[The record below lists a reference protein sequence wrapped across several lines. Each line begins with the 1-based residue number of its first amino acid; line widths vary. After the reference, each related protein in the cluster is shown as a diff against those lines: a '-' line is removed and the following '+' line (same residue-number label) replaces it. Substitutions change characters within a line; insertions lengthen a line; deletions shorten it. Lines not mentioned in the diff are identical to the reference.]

1 MGSPPP
7 AAVPTAPADRP
18 ARLSRLPVDMH
29 HHRPSP
35 GPQWPRSRA
44 ARPAA
49 ALTRPTP
56 PPPPFAAAALG
67 RLASVLLLA
76 ALALCLDLRL
86 PTAAA
91 AAAPRL
97 PGGEL
102 AVRAANASSQLVVLE
117 ADPPLLAPAQ
127 PACQQTLMV
136 HVFAYSYG
144 DPFVGTYVPPA
155 CDFNRVTFNLT
166 VTSRGRQ
173 FDRLALMYF
182 NDTEIFRTS
191 TAEPTPNGI
200 VWTYIKDMS
209 ALTPLFREPQKIIFD
224 LGNLIDDTYTGSFNT
239 TLTASFY
246 ADPESSFT
254 PADVVLPVS
263 ARRSSTDSASAFNLP
278 ADNATNALS
287 LPRNVDRAVFSISAN
302 GQSTEEFW
310 WANVLS
316 SDVSAF
322 GSATTLYGFSPWRE
336 VQLYID
342 GALAGVVWPFP
353 VIFTGGVAP
362 GFWRPIVGIDAFDL
376 KEDQIDITPWLP
388 LLCDG
393 LDHSFEIR
401 VTGLNDTGTGE
412 ASPSG
417 TVGSY
422 WVVTGKL
429 FLWLARDASAVTT
442 GTAPTVIVP
451 APSIAVSSVTGGT
464 GPNGTNAT
472 LDYTVAVS
480 RHFSVY
486 STVVTSAGA
495 SNVSWTQTLSFSNV
509 GNFSDVGNV
518 QITNQKTTGLDRVAS
533 GLSSS
538 IFERTYSYPLW
549 AYTGYAESDSN
560 FSIDAALDRGKYIT
574 TIGASAFPLGLEDY
588 GTNATGTI
596 LADRQNGTATYLSV
610 SSPSAQSFSAGT
622 TEQDV
627 AFSASDVQGEDEKLL
642 YHRHIIASNGT
653 LVQDDEELYGGDDS
667 VTPESSWTK
676 PVGVPQE
683 VLVNGYGAK
692 SIKDVLGR
700 GPRAASPSSSLSSLV
715 VPATRLK
722 GRDGGEGGLGSKGQ
736 G

>member
-1 MGSPPP
+1 
-7 AAVPTAPADRP
+7 
-18 ARLSRLPVDMH
+18 
-29 HHRPSP
+29 
-35 GPQWPRSRA
+35 
-44 ARPAA
+44 
-49 ALTRPTP
+49 
-56 PPPPFAAAALG
+56 
-67 RLASVLLLA
+67 
-76 ALALCLDLRL
+76 
-86 PTAAA
+86 
-91 AAAPRL
+91 
-97 PGGEL
+97 
-102 AVRAANASSQLVVLE
+102 
-117 ADPPLLAPAQ
+117 
-127 PACQQTLMV
+127 MV

-155 CDFNRVTFNLT
+155 CDFNRVTLNLT

-191 TAEPTPNGI
+191 TAEPTTNGI
-200 VWTYIKDMS
+200 VWTYTKDMS
-209 ALTPLFREPQKIIFD
+209 ALAPLFREPQKIIFD

-263 ARRSSTDSASAFNLP
+263 ARRSSADAASAFNLP
-278 ADNATNALS
+278 AANATNALS
-287 LPRNVDRAVFSISAN
+287 LPRNVDRAIFSISAN
-302 GQSTEEFW
+302 GQSAEEFW

-316 SDVSAF
+316 SDVLAF
-322 GSATTLYGFSPWRE
+322 GSVTTLYGYSPWRE

-353 VIFTGGVAP
+353 IIFTGGVAP

-412 ASPSG
+412 ATQSG

-429 FLWLARDASAVTT
+429 FLWLASDASAITT
-442 GTAPTVIVP
+442 GTAPTVIAP
-451 APSIAVSSVTGGT
+451 ALNIAVSSVAGGT
-464 GPNGTNAT
+464 STNGTNAT
-472 LDYTVAVS
+472 LDYSVAVS
-480 RHFSVY
+480 RHFSVS

-495 SNVSWTQTLSFSNV
+495 SNVSWTQTLAFSNT
-509 GNFSDVGNV
+509 GNFSDAGNV
-518 QITNQKTTGLDRVAS
+518 QITNQKTTGLDRAAFGQSS
-533 GLSSS
+533 G

-549 AYTGYAESDSN
+549 AYTGYATSGSN
-560 FSIDAALDRGKYIT
+560 YSIDAALDRGKYIST
-574 TIGASAFPLGLEDY
+574 VGTSAFPLGLEGY
-588 GTNATGTI
+588 NTSATGTV
-596 LADRQNGTATYLSV
+596 LEDRQNGTATYLSV
-610 SSPSAQSFSAGT
+610 SSPSSQSFSAGT

-627 AFSASDVQGEDEKLL
+627 AFSAIDEIEGGDGELL
-642 YHRHIIASNGT
+642 YHRHIVATNGT
-653 LVQDDEELYGGDDS
+653 VVRDEEELYGGADN
-667 VTPESSWTK
+667 VPTEESLVK
-676 PVGVPQE
+676 PVGVPQEE

-692 SIKDVLGR
+692 SVKDVLGR
-700 GPRAASPSSSLSSLV
+700 GPRAASPPSSLA
-715 VPATRLK
+715 VPATELK
-722 GRDGGEGGLGSKGQ
+722 RGAAGSKGQ